1 VRTQVA
7 TPRRLLVVDPCV
19 ECERLLPQLRAGG
32 WQVQSCSL
40 VDAQDQTCDVGLVR
54 LAPEHLDHPQYLK
67 RLISVSGTEWI
78 AVLSPE
84 TLQMPDAGNFIGE
97 WFFDYHTLPFDLDRV
112 GVALGR
118 AFGMAR
124 LRGKVAAGDTGQH
137 ELLGN
142 SRSVAE
148 LRHLLAKLAPLS
160 TPVLIRGESGSG
172 KELVAHTLHRLSL
185 RAGGVLIYVCSGV
198 LDEQELFGWERTPG
212 LIEQADGGTLVFDEV
227 AELPLRLQ
235 ARLLRVLQEMRVER
249 GGQAVPLN
257 VRVLATSRF
266 DLEAAVESGAFRE
279 DLYYLLS
286 ALQVRT
292 TPLRE
297 RREDISC
304 LAGYFARRYAVEV
317 GRRPRSFSDQAI
329 RALADHD
336 WPGNVRELATR
347 VRRGTVL
354 TEQRQID
361 AGDLGLVAGE
371 GAEDVCSS
379 LADYI
384 RRAERQALHD
394 VLLRHAGNMSHAAK
408 VLGISRPTFYRL
420 LHKHQ
425 LR

>member
-1 VRTQVA
+1 
-7 TPRRLLVVDPCV
+7 LVVDPCV
-19 ECERLLPQLRAGG
+19 ECERLLPQLQAGG

-40 VDAQDQTCDVGLVR
+40 ADALDQACDVGLVR
-54 LAPEHLDHPQYLK
+54 LAPEHLDNPQCLK
-67 RLISVSGTEWI
+67 RLISLSGTEWI
-78 AVLSPE
+78 AVLNPE
-84 TLQMPDAGNFIGE
+84 TLLAPDAGNFIGE
-97 WFFDYHTLPFDLDRV
+97 WFFDYHTLPFDLERV

-124 LRGKVAAGDTGQH
+124 LRGKVTAEAGQH
-137 ELLGN
+137 ELLGS

-160 TPVLIRGESGSG
+160 APVLIRGESGSG
-172 KELVAHTLHRLSL
+172 KELVANILHRLSA
-185 RAGGVLIYVCSGV
+185 RASGVLIHVCSGA
-198 LDEQELFGWERTPG
+198 LDEQELFGCERMPG
-212 LIEQADGGTLVFDEV
+212 LIEQADGGTLVFDEIT
-227 AELPLRLQ
+227 ELPQRLQ

-266 DLEAAVESGAFRE
+266 DLEAAVESGALRE
-279 DLYYLLS
+279 DLYYLLG

-371 GAEDVCSS
+371 GAEGLFSS

-394 VLLRHAGNMSHAAK
+394 VLLRHTGNMSHAAK

-425 LR
+425 MR

>member
-1 VRTQVA
+1 VRNQVA

-19 ECERLLPQLRAGG
+19 ECQRLLPQLQAGG
-32 WQVQSCSL
+32 WQVHNCRL
-40 VDAQDQTCDVGLVR
+40 ADAQDHVCDVGLVR
-54 LAPEHLDHPQYLK
+54 LAAEHLDNPQSLK
-67 RLISVSGTEWI
+67 RLISLSGTEWI
-78 AVLSPE
+78 AVLNPE
-84 TLQMPDAGNFIGE
+84 TLQLPDVGNFIGE
-97 WFFDYHTLPFDLDRV
+97 WFFDYHTLPFDLERV

-124 LRGKVAAGDTGQH
+124 LRGKVAAGESGQH

-148 LRHLLAKLAPLS
+148 LRHLLAKLAPLDA
-160 TPVLIRGESGSG
+160 PVLIRGESGSG
-172 KELVAHTLHRLSL
+172 KELLAHTLHRLSP
-185 RAGGVLIYVCSGV
+185 RAGAALVCAGCGA
-198 LDEQELFGWERTPG
+198 LDEQELFGGEGTPG
-212 LIEQADGGTLVFDEV
+212 LIEQTDGGTLVLDEV

-235 ARLLRVLQEMRVER
+235 ARLLRVLQDMRVER
-249 GGQAVPLN
+249 GGQVVPLN
-257 VRVLATSRF
+257 VRVLATSRC
-266 DLEAAVESGAFRE
+266 DLEAAVARGAFRE

-286 ALQVRT
+286 PLQVRT

-304 LAGYFARRYAVEV
+304 LAGYFARRYALEV

-329 RALADHD
+329 RALVDHD

-347 VRRGTVL
+347 VRRGTLL

-361 AGDLGLVAGE
+361 AADLGLLAGE
-371 GAEDVCSS
+371 GAEGLFSS
-379 LADYI
+379 LADYVC
-384 RRAERQALHD
+384 RAERQALHD

-425 LR
+425 MR